1 MIQFSPQQTTNRDVL
16 STIARE
22 LEVEMDFD
30 NLQSADAMKLRCFS
44 VLDGDAHIGYCLFQI
59 LENSTGHLKQI
70 YIKPTERKFK
80 LGDGLFRAVLN
91 SLEIHGVNQVVATG
105 NSEEMAFYRHEGM
118 ISAKTEM
125 LERTGVD
132 MHTADFSQ
140 YVILESIKDF
150 FSKPCK
156 GHKK

>member
-1 MIQFSPQQTTNRDVL
+1 MIQFSPLKTTNRETL
-16 STIARE
+16 SEITRE
-22 LEVEMDFD
+22 LDVEMGFD
-30 NLQSADAMKLRCFS
+30 DLQIADAMKLQCFS
-44 VLDGDAHIGYCLFQI
+44 VLDGETHLGYCLFLI
-59 LENSTGHLKQI
+59 MENSVAHLKQI

-105 NSEEMAFYRHEGM
+105 KSEEMAFYRHEGM
-118 ISAKTEM
+118 ISVEPEV
-125 LERTGVD
+125 LEKISAD
-132 MHTADFSQ
+132 INAADFSQ
-140 YVILESIKDF
+140 FVFLESIKAF